1 MSADKKRPG
10 LGIKMTSY
18 DELCGGDIGLDNS
31 VEINIEELHD
41 FPDHPFRVKDDEQMD
56 ELVKSISLRGII
68 NAIIVRKDPA
78 GGYQIISG
86 HRRTHA
92 ARKLG
97 MDKVPALI
105 VDVDDDIAAL
115 MMVDSNIQ
123 RTYISPGDKAR
134 AIKRK
139 YDSLI
144 HRGELSD
151 KWSNDEIGEIY
162 GISGRHVQRYLRLN
176 ELIPELL
183 SEVDSRRLQFM
194 AAVELSFIDKHV
206 QKWIYEEFINGAGIN
221 LEKAKKLRILS
232 ETEELSRE
240 DVEELLQTGNRIRDR
255 EIVITESR
263 LYNYFPL
270 DYTIDQM
277 QEVIYKL
284 LDDWKAGRKEEVE

>member
-68 NAIIVRKDPA
+68 NAIIVRKDPS

-86 HRRTHA
+86 HRRTYA

-139 YDSLI
+139 YDSMV
-144 HRGELSD
+144 HRGEVSD
-151 KWSNDEIGEIY
+151 KWSSDEVGEVY
-162 GISGRHVQRYLRLN
+162 GLSGRQVHRYLRLN

-183 SEVDSRRLQFM
+183 SEVDKKRLKVT
-194 AAVELSFIDKHV
+194 AAVELSYVDHHI
-206 QKWIYEEFINGAGIN
+206 
-221 LEKAKKLRILS
+221 
-232 ETEELSRE
+232 
-240 DVEELLQTGNRIRDR
+240 QT
-255 EIVITESR
+255 
-263 LYNYFPL
+263 
-270 DYTIDQM
+270 
-277 QEVIYKL
+277 
-284 LDDWKAGRKEEVE
+284 

>member
-86 HRRTHA
+86 HRRTYA

-97 MDKVPALI
+97 MDKVPVLI

-139 YDSLI
+139 YDSML
-144 HRGELSD
+144 HRGEVSD
-151 KWSNDEIGEIY
+151 KWSSDEVGEVY
-162 GISGRHVQRYLRLN
+162 GLSGRQVHRYLRLN

-183 SEVDSRRLQFM
+183 AEVDKKRLKVT
-194 AAVELSFIDKHV
+194 AAVELSYLDHHI
-206 QKWIYEEFINGAGIN
+206 QTWIYEEIVNGACIN
-221 LEKAKKLRILS
+221 LEKAKQIRLLS
-232 ETEELSRE
+232 ETEELTRE
-240 DVEELLQTGNRIRDR
+240 DVEDFISGGFRLKGK
-255 EIVITESR
+255 EIVIKENKLFS
-263 LYNYFPL
+263 YFPKY
-270 DYTIDQM
+270 YTVDQM
-277 QEVIYKL
+277 REVIFKL
-284 LDDWKAGRKEEVE
+284 LDDWKAASEEEE

>member
-1 MSADKKRPG
+1 
-10 LGIKMTSY
+10 MTSY

-86 HRRTHA
+86 HRRTYA

-97 MDKVPALI
+97 MDKVPVLI

-139 YDSLI
+139 YDSML
-144 HRGELSD
+144 HRGEVSD
-151 KWSNDEIGEIY
+151 KWSSDEVGEVY
-162 GISGRHVQRYLRLN
+162 GLSGRQVHRYLRLN

-183 SEVDSRRLQFM
+183 AEVDKKRLKVT
-194 AAVELSFIDKHV
+194 AAVELSYLDHHI
-206 QKWIYEEFINGAGIN
+206 QTWIYEEIVNGACIN
-221 LEKAKKLRILS
+221 LEKAKQIRLLS
-232 ETEELSRE
+232 ETEELTRE
-240 DVEELLQTGNRIRDR
+240 DVEDFISGGFRLKGK
-255 EIVITESR
+255 EIVIKENKLFS
-263 LYNYFPL
+263 YFPKY
-270 DYTIDQM
+270 YTVDQM
-277 QEVIYKL
+277 REVIFKL
-284 LDDWKAGRKEEVE
+284 LDDWKAASEEEE

>member
-31 VEINIEELHD
+31 VEIKIEELHD

-92 ARKLG
+92 ARRLG
-97 MDKVPALI
+97 MDKVPVLI

-144 HRGELSD
+144 HRGEISD

-194 AAVELSFIDKHV
+194 AAVELSFIDKHIQSMV
-206 QKWIYEEFINGAGIN
+206 FEEISNGVSIN
-221 LEKAKKLRILS
+221 LEKAKQLRSLS
-232 ETEELSRE
+232 ENEELTRE
-240 DVEELLQTGNRIRDR
+240 DVEDILHVGSKIKER
-255 EIVITESR
+255 EIVIPENR
-263 LYNYFPL
+263 LNSYFPKN
-270 DYTIDQM
+270 YTEDQM
-277 QEVIYKL
+277 REVIFML
-284 LDDWKAGRKEEVE
+284 LDDWKAGRKEGME

>member
-1 MSADKKRPG
+1 MSADRKRPG

-31 VEINIEELHD
+31 VEIDIAELHD

-97 MDKVPALI
+97 MEKVPVLI

-144 HRGELSD
+144 HRGEISD

-194 AAVELSFIDKHV
+194 AAVELSFIDKHIQSMV
-206 QKWIYEEFINGAGIN
+206 FEEISNGVSIN
-221 LEKAKKLRILS
+221 LEKAKQLRSLS
-232 ETEELSRE
+232 ENEELTRE
-240 DVEELLQTGNRIRDR
+240 DVEDILHVGSRIKER
-255 EIVITESR
+255 EIVIPENKLNS
-263 LYNYFPL
+263 YFPK
-270 DYTIDQM
+270 DYTEDQM
-277 QEVIYKL
+277 REVIFML
-284 LDDWKAGRKEEVE
+284 LDDWKAGRKEGME

>member
-139 YDSLI
+139 YDSMV
-144 HRGELSD
+144 HRGEVSD
-151 KWSNDEIGEIY
+151 KWSSDEVGEVY
-162 GISGRHVQRYLRLN
+162 GLSGRQVHRYLRLN

-183 SEVDSRRLQFM
+183 SEVDKKRLKVT
-194 AAVELSFIDKHV
+194 AAVELSYVDKHI
-206 QKWIYEEFINGAGIN
+206 QSWIYEEIINGSAIN
-221 LEKAKKLRILS
+221 LEKAKHIRALS
-232 ETEELSRE
+232 ENEELTRE
-240 DVEELLQTGNRIRDR
+240 DIEDIFRGGSRIKGR
-255 EIVITESR
+255 EIVLLEKR
-263 LYNYFPL
+263 LNSYFPAE
-270 DYTIDQM
+270 YTEDQIR
-277 QEVIYKL
+277 EVIFKL

>member
-1 MSADKKRPG
+1 MSVDKKRPG

-78 GGYQIISG
+78 DGYQIISG
-86 HRRTHA
+86 HRRTYA

-97 MDKVPALI
+97 MDKVPVLI

-144 HRGELSD
+144 HRGELAE

-162 GISGRHVQRYLRLN
+162 GMSGRQVQRYLRLN
-176 ELIPELL
+176 RLIPELL
-183 SEVDSRRLQFM
+183 AEVDSKRLQLV
-194 AAVELSFIDKHV
+194 AAVELSFVEQHIQTWV
-206 QKWIYEEFINGAGIN
+206 YEEIINGASIN
-221 LEKAKKLRILS
+221 LEKAKQLRAMY
-232 ETEELSRE
+232 ENEELTRDDIE
-240 DVEELLQTGNRIRDR
+240 DLFRSGSMIKER
-255 EIVITESR
+255 EIVLLEDKFSS
-263 LYNYFPL
+263 YFPE

-277 QEVIYKL
+277 EEVIFKL
-284 LDDWKAGRKEEVE
+284 LDDWKSSMEEGME

>member
-68 NAIIVRKDPA
+68 NAVIVRKDPA

-97 MDKVPALI
+97 MDKVPGLI

-134 AIKRK
+134 AMKRK
-139 YDSLI
+139 YDSLL

-151 KWSNDEIGEIY
+151 KWSNDELGEMY
-162 GISGRHVQRYLRLN
+162 GLSGRQVQRYLRLN

-183 SEVDSRRLQFM
+183 AEVDSKRLQM
-194 AAVELSFIDKHV
+194 VAAVELSFVDKHIQNWV
-206 QKWIYEEFINGAGIN
+206 YEELVNGSVIK
-221 LEKAKKLRILS
+221 LETAKQLRFLS
-232 ETEELSRE
+232 ETEELTKE
-240 DVEELLQTGNRIRDR
+240 DVEDLLQGRNRLKEK
-255 EIVITESR
+255 EIVIKGNKLFS
-263 LYNYFPL
+263 YFPA
-270 DYTIDQM
+270 DYSVDQM
-277 QEVIYKL
+277 REVIFKL